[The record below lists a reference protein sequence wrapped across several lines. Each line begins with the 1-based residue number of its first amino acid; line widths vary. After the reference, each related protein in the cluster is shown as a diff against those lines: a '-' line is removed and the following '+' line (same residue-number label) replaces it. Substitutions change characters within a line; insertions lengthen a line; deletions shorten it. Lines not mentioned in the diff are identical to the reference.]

1 MKLIPFKWARHQLD
15 SILFFVYARA
25 SSLATM
31 KFGKTFLVQ
40 QNMTKPMIKFETA
53 AARMEALQLEVSSL
67 NFKQIG
73 TIFRSS
79 RILKRMMLLGRW
91 HNLTSLMH

>member
-1 MKLIPFKWARHQLD
+1 
-15 SILFFVYARA
+15 
-25 SSLATM
+25 M
-31 KFGKTFLVQ
+31 KFGKTLPLQ

-53 AARMEALQLEVSSL
+53 ATRMEELQLEVSSL

-91 HNLTSLMH
+91 HNPTSLMH